1 MLARSI
7 LLRLSFAALL
17 YPAAAAAR
25 QAAQNSDK
33 PAPAGATAATPPG
46 VIRSTTRLVQI
57 SVVVHD
63 KQGNPV
69 TNLKKEDFS
78 LFDEGARQEIAYFA
92 VTPPAVA
99 VPAQLLP
106 HNAFTNRY
114 DLKGEDPGAVTVIL
128 FDLLNTSVE
137 DQPYVRKQV
146 LRFLQNVKPQDHI
159 AVYCLTTRLVILHEF
174 TQDSSALVEAVK
186 HFTPKEIAAFD
197 ASHPVRFQI
206 AALADDP
213 MWARFEDAL
222 NNNTGLIADINTIN
236 RIGTTVSAIRGIAD
250 HLSGVAGRK
259 SLVWVSGGFPIQ
271 IGIPSIGGGFISQ
284 DQHQTD
290 TTNQLPR
297 PDRESN
303 SYDENARAAADALN
317 RVNMAM
323 YTVDA
328 HGVALN
334 TGSDPGLRN
343 GGFAQTT
350 FALNSEQDSRTT
362 SRLLADRTGGL
373 AFFGNND
380 INDALHHAQDDGRF
394 AYTISFYPNHGNWD
408 GKFRKIKIESAG
420 SGLQLRYRQGYYASP
435 DRSDPEKTVSIEL
448 QQAADSPLDA
458 TSLGL
463 IVSGKADGPPSVRK
477 LDLHIGVDPKQ
488 LLLQNSDGHR
498 KGALD
503 LFFLQRDD
511 TGKSLEAEKQH
522 LAVNLD
528 EKQYEFLS
536 QAAMVFDRHITVDAE
551 TAEIRVLVRD
561 AGSGALGSVTIPA
574 QTFFQP
580 ETKPAAPATNP

>member
-17 YPAAAAAR
+17 HPAAVAAR
-25 QAAQNSDK
+25 QAAQNSDQ

-106 HNAFTNRY
+106 HNAITNRY

-236 RIGTTVSAIRGIAD
+236 RIGTTVSAIKGIAD
-250 HLSGVAGRK
+250 HLTGVAG
-259 SLVWVSGGFPIQ
+259 
-271 IGIPSIGGGFISQ
+271 
-284 DQHQTD
+284 
-290 TTNQLPR
+290 
-297 PDRESN
+297 
-303 SYDENARAAADALN
+303 
-317 RVNMAM
+317 
-323 YTVDA
+323 
-328 HGVALN
+328 
-334 TGSDPGLRN
+334 
-343 GGFAQTT
+343 
-350 FALNSEQDSRTT
+350 
-362 SRLLADRTGGL
+362 
-373 AFFGNND
+373 
-380 INDALHHAQDDGRF
+380 
-394 AYTISFYPNHGNWD
+394 
-408 GKFRKIKIESAG
+408 
-420 SGLQLRYRQGYYASP
+420 
-435 DRSDPEKTVSIEL
+435 
-448 QQAADSPLDA
+448 
-458 TSLGL
+458 
-463 IVSGKADGPPSVRK
+463 
-477 LDLHIGVDPKQ
+477 
-488 LLLQNSDGHR
+488 
-498 KGALD
+498 
-503 LFFLQRDD
+503 
-511 TGKSLEAEKQH
+511 
-522 LAVNLD
+522 
-528 EKQYEFLS
+528 
-536 QAAMVFDRHITVDAE
+536 
-551 TAEIRVLVRD
+551 
-561 AGSGALGSVTIPA
+561 
-574 QTFFQP
+574 
-580 ETKPAAPATNP
+580 